1 MRLRRGIYTPFGVC
15 CGFGQAFRG
24 PVCNPLCGITS
35 LSVPVFPGCHSLLV
49 ASYSPGRATPRDTL
63 AFRGVTLSSGAE
75 NPGLDVSCTQGSW
88 RPTLVPPPASCG
100 EERHICASRLDCH
113 TVLGGPCTGKHGSFQ
128 RDSAGS
134 YRPTQASGFHGWER
148 PNIAGGLSCTA
159 WALPCFWLLHMW
171 RIPSLHAP
179 PGAAALQVSA
189 HSVAVIVP
197 PLPPP

>member
-1 MRLRRGIYTPFGVC
+1 MRLRHGIYTPFGVC

-100 EERHICASRLDCH
+100 EERHIFPA
-113 TVLGGPCTGKHGSFQ
+113 
-128 RDSAGS
+128 
-134 YRPTQASGFHGWER
+134 
-148 PNIAGGLSCTA
+148 AGGRL
-159 WALPCFWLLHMW
+159 
-171 RIPSLHAP
+171 
-179 PGAAALQVSA
+179 PGAGRRKRSGAQGM
-189 HSVAVIVP
+189 P
-197 PLPPP
+197 PCSHCRINSDCDSSKRRNYQILL

>member
-100 EERHICASRLDCH
+100 EERRMCAFPLNCH
-113 TVLGGPCTGKHGSFQ
+113 TTSGSFQ
-128 RDSAGS
+128 RDSAGAGHSCHRFCLHDRRAS
-134 YRPTQASGFHGWER
+134 YSSQC
-148 PNIAGGLSCTA
+148 LD
-159 WALPCFWLLHMW
+159 
-171 RIPSLHAP
+171 AP
-179 PGAAALQVSA
+179 AIWCSVFPQSA
-189 HSVAVIVP
+189 PWPLEHIV
-197 PLPPP
+197 

>member
-1 MRLRRGIYTPFGVC
+1 MSIFIQLGDSFLILVDHLGIEPRPSPSEGPARPSGQWSRYTPFGVC

-100 EERHICASRLDCH
+100 EERHIFPA
-113 TVLGGPCTGKHGSFQ
+113 
-128 RDSAGS
+128 
-134 YRPTQASGFHGWER
+134 
-148 PNIAGGLSCTA
+148 AGGR
-159 WALPCFWLLHMW
+159 LPGVG
-171 RIPSLHAP
+171 RRKR
-179 PGAAALQVSA
+179 
-189 HSVAVIVP
+189 
-197 PLPPP
+197 

>member
-100 EERHICASRLDCH
+100 EERHIIALLRCKPPSPIRETGQDHCH
-113 TVLGGPCTGKHGSFQ
+113 TGPWSREAVMSRHTSTALSMAAASASATALGIC
-128 RDSAGS
+128 
-134 YRPTQASGFHGWER
+134 
-148 PNIAGGLSCTA
+148 
-159 WALPCFWLLHMW
+159 ALP
-171 RIPSLHAP
+171 A
-179 PGAAALQVSA
+179 
-189 HSVAVIVP
+189 
-197 PLPPP
+197 